1 MTDIVERLRDTNS
14 GWCPNIALEA
24 ADRIAEL
31 ERELAAAQ
39 AREKVLHSLS
49 NELLHQI
56 DINDFMDSHGHDLK
70 MFKAV
75 HDLMRILSQAEGDNR
90 PLQKLG
96 ARLAELLDEDQWAE
110 CEALLLAAGVT
121 PNAGHERP
129 ARGDG
134 SE

>member
-1 MTDIVERLRDTNS
+1 MMDIPVSLATIVECLPDSPFKEKVSEVR
-14 GWCPNIALEA
+14 A
-24 ADRIAEL
+24 AVLSRIAEL
-31 ERELAAAQ
+31 EHELAAAQ

-56 DINDFMDSHGHDLK
+56 DINDFMDSHG
-70 MFKAV
+70 

-110 CEALLLAAGVT
+110 CEAMLLSASVT
-121 PNAGHERP
+121 PEQ
-129 ARGDG
+129 D
-134 SE
+134 